1 MATVNNI
8 QDIRLSDIHV
18 SDFNPRKRF
27 PEEEMNELAESI
39 KKNGVLQAILLR
51 LSVKGGYEIVFG
63 ERRYKASL
71 LAGENTIPAI
81 VRKMSDKEAF
91 EVALVENVKRQD
103 LTPLEEAEFYQKLI
117 LSAQYDISALCTQLG
132 KSESYIRTRL
142 KLHCLISEFKELL
155 DNATIK
161 ISIAFELAKYTEA
174 QQEEIYNRYYK
185 NESDFQSW
193 CNLSTKETISK
204 LEKAL
209 TCKLESYHFDK
220 TDCYSCTCNSNN
232 QSLFPIEGECGN
244 CSNLKCLK
252 LKNTNFLIN
261 RTKQIVDA
269 NPQLIISCE
278 RYNFDSDAKLQ
289 LETQGYQLTETD
301 HLPQY
306 PVAPVKPS
314 PEDYDNTDDFNADM
328 HEFYNEY
335 GDYETA
341 VKDLNSLFEQGRLK
355 MYACLGD
362 KSITLKYQ
370 KLTKKFD
377 PIQDKLKQLAEKD
390 NRNKE
395 ISVENTI
402 ADIKQ
407 ELKDTDLTQNDFSAF
422 EEELLYFCMLS
433 TVKKEDFD
441 KLGIESDR
449 YSLTDEQKMSII
461 KNLTEETKAL
471 IRRSYMM
478 DGLKDCFGTSV
489 KSDLLVEFAKQH
501 IPEKLTE
508 IQNKHLSTYEKR
520 SQKIEE
526 KKAGIL
532 NPAPIAKKKAK
543 KQVA

>member
-1 MATVNNI
+1 MATTNNI
-8 QDIRLSDIHV
+8 QNIRLTDIHV
-18 SDFNPRKRF
+18 SNFNPRKRF

-51 LSVKGGYEIVFG
+51 PSVEGYEIVFG

-71 LAGENTIPAI
+71 LAGEDTIPAI
-81 VRKMSDKEAF
+81 VREMNDKEAYAI
-91 EVALVENVKRQD
+91 ALVENVKRQD

-117 LSAQYDISALCTQLG
+117 LNAQYDIPSLCTQLG

-142 KLHCLISEFKELL
+142 KIDSLITEFKELL
-155 DNATIK
+155 DNSIIK
-161 ISIAFELAKYTEA
+161 VSVGFEIAKYSEV
-174 QQEEIYNRYYK
+174 QQEEIYNRHYK
-185 NESDFQSW
+185 NENDFQNW
-193 CNLSTKETISK
+193 RGLSTKETIAK

-220 TDCYSCTCNSNN
+220 TDCYSCNCNSNN

-278 RYNFDSDAKLQ
+278 RYNFDNEAKQQ
-289 LETQGYQLTETD
+289 LETQGYQLTETG

-306 PVAPVKPS
+306 PVVPVKPS
-314 PEDYDNTDDFNADM
+314 PADYDNTDDFNADM

-341 VKDLNSLFEQGRLK
+341 VKELNSLFEQGRLK
-355 MYACLGD
+355 MYVCLGD

-370 KLTKKFD
+370 KLTEKFD
-377 PIQDKLKQLAEKD
+377 PIQDKMKQLEEKD

-402 ADIKQ
+402 AEIKQ
-407 ELKDTDLTQNDFSAF
+407 ELKETDLTQNDFSVF

-433 TVKKEDFD
+433 TIKKEDFP

-461 KNLTEETKAL
+461 KNLTEETKAF
-471 IRRSYMM
+471 IRRIYMM
-478 DGLKDCFGTSV
+478 DGLKDCLGTSV

-501 IPEKLTE
+501 IPEKLSE
-508 IQNKHLSTYEKR
+508 IQNKHRSTYEKR

-532 NPAPIAKKKAK
+532 NPHPVTKKKEK
-543 KQVA
+543 KQVV